1 MLGSGSCG
9 FHHDAAHFWT
19 IKVHGTN
26 AAAAAGADEDVH
38 FSTGDG
44 YGSIAYDTGHA
55 TLHEEDG
62 VCGAHFPI
70 ADGCIAVTRITAL
83 CKSHPAC
90 LRGDLLHGLQI
101 DGSGAPSDP
110 KHDEWTL
117 LYVLHDLFD
126 GANHNGGVYSVPSMG
141 RYNPGSTP
149 PIRLIGAALDTIY
162 LTFGAAPTTSFSAA
176 SMFKLVDGYPGCCL
190 RYEFEFKTPSLQPA
204 WVRTDP
210 TGVLIFQ
217 QPRFTAEF
225 PADNTMVVRVKAVT
239 PEGKHKTDWV
249 EWKIKLAEAGPAV
262 FNVLAPLSGDAG
274 LVFEVG
280 SAKTKLPAGNGWGG
294 GFLEEQPSW

>member
-1 MLGSGSCG
+1 MPHIFGQSKCTGQMPQLQRERTKTCTFRLAMDMDPSRTTRGMLHFTKKMGCAVRTFQSPMVALQLQGSQPSAN
-9 FHHDAAHFWT
+9 H
-19 IKVHGTN
+19 
-26 AAAAAGADEDVH
+26 
-38 FSTGDG
+38 
-44 YGSIAYDTGHA
+44 
-55 TLHEEDG
+55 TLHAC
-62 VCGAHFPI
+62 VVIFCMASKLMGA
-70 ADGCIAVTRITAL
+70 
-83 CKSHPAC
+83 
-90 LRGDLLHGLQI
+90 
-101 DGSGAPSDP
+101 
-110 KHDEWTL
+110 
-117 LYVLHDLFD
+117 VLHQTP
-126 GANHNGGVYSVPSMG
+126 NTMNG
-141 RYNPGSTP
+141 RYCMCFTTCLMGPTTTAVSTACRQWEGTIQAAPP

-294 GFLEEQPSW
+294 GLS